1 MAFKNPLNHWRGPEL
16 KEPLFKSRALLG
28 KEVRKVLLAH
38 PDGLTS
44 MELNEILPGGGGAL
58 HFLRKAGFARLLT
71 WNAKEN
77 VRRHDIW
84 FASEPKS
91 DPQV

>member
-16 KEPLFKSRALLG
+16 KEPLFKQRALLG

-44 MELNEILPGGGGAL
+44 MELNEILPGGSRSL
-58 HFLRKAGFARLLT
+58 WFLRKHGAARCLS

-77 VRRHDIW
+77 VRRHAIW
-84 FASEPKS
+84 FASEPKN